1 MRILEEKEKK
11 KKQQK
16 IDADSGIWSL
26 DVAKKR
32 HRFDPFLAAR
42 IGMKYQPKKAAD
54 LGCGNGRYCAVFK
67 AYGWSIVHGY
77 EGTPNVMSL
86 GIYDDIFQ
94 IDLSKRRWVEI
105 DYDFVMCL
113 EVGEHV
119 PEKHEEFFLDTMT
132 NFSSKDLIMSW
143 AIPGQGGAGHLNEKP
158 NEYIIGELAKR
169 GFIHN
174 EDESDELRKFS
185 SLKWL
190 RNTILKFEKENEELN
205 YSGGNNV

>member
-1 MRILEEKEKK
+1 MKKLEEEEKK
-11 KKQQK
+11 KKQQS
-16 IDADSGIWSL
+16 INPDSGIWNL
-26 DVAKKR
+26 NTARKR

-42 IGMKYQPKKAAD
+42 IGMKYHPEKAAD

-77 EGTPNVMSL
+77 EGTPGVISL

-94 IDLSKRRWVEI
+94 IDLSKRRWVDI

-119 PEKHEEFFLDTMT
+119 PEKYEEFFLDTIT

-169 GFIHN
+169 GFVHN
-174 EDESDELRKFS
+174 EDGSDELRKFS

-190 RNTILKFEKENEELN
+190 RNTILVFSREIDEIIYN
-205 YSGGNNV
+205 GGNDV